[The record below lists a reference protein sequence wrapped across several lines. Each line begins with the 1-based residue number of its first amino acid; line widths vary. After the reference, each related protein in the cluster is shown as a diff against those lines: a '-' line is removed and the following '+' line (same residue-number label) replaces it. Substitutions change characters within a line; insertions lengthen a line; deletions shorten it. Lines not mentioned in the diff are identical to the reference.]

1 VWLENVLRHESL
13 LHDITVR
20 RMRGKAIRGRKII
33 HLLSDLMNGRYV
45 ALKRIAEDRKDGPKL
60 IRAGSHTAVS
70 QKIT

>member
-1 VWLENVLRHESL
+1 
-13 LHDITVR
+13 
-20 RMRGKAIRGRKII
+20 MRGKAIRGRKII